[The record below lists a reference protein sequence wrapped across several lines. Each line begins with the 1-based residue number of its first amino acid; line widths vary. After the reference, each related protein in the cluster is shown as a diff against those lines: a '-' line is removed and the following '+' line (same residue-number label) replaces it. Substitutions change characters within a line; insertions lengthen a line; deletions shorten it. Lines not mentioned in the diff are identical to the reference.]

1 MELFT
6 TEELRSIRNSMG
18 EKAAAELRKN
28 HNKPTEKYLYY
39 VNIEKKAQNEVMRR
53 NSIVPLK
60 QYEELTDA
68 QKESAREAFPDDYDD
83 PKYVYKTAGVNI
95 SFRAY

>member
-1 MELFT
+1 MPLNHLHTRAGRALPAER
-6 TEELRSIRNSMG
+6 TETM
-18 EKAAAELRKN
+18 
-28 HNKPTEKYLYY
+28 
-39 VNIEKKAQNEVMRR
+39 
-53 NSIVPLK
+53 LK
-60 QYEELTDA
+60 RYEELTEA